1 MPHNAEA
8 IEEWIREQFM
18 EEYKDADKDRQREL
32 REIAVSRRLV
42 EEYCEE
48 QISED
53 VTLNSLVEAIVT
65 SINVNRLQGLLEHI
79 IHTETCRHCGEYTCD
94 SECENQSCQEIE
106 MCDRCHTDFKKEH
119 FDTKG
124 LCADCGGWAEHGE
137 AEGSDTD
144 A

>member
-8 IEEWIREQFM
+8 IEEWIREQFT

-32 REIAVSRRLV
+32 REIAVSLALI
-42 EEYCEE
+42 EEYCQE

-53 VTLNSLVEAIVT
+53 VTLDSLIEAIVT
-65 SINVNRLQGLLEHI
+65 SINVNRLQDWLEHI
-79 IHTETCRHCGEYTCD
+79 IQQETCRHCGTYTGHEQCD
-94 SECENQSCQEIE
+94 NTVCQEYE
-106 MCDRCHTDFKKEH
+106 TCKRCATDYKKEH

-124 LCADCGGWAEHGE
+124 LCCDCGGWAEHGE